1 MNFLRNLWT
10 RIKSFFSNLFGGKK
24 VEAEVKA
31 EPAPLTPAA
40 KRFNAAYEKAE
51 QIAFNPKWSNGTGY
65 FNHAVEGEHAP
76 KLAVG
81 QIVASKV
88 PAADNRRLII
98 VGTATGNAVMF
109 ERYTDSAQTLASNV
123 PDELRSFISNR
134 LSADDVTFLL
144 NAGNV
149 PVKAAA

>member
-10 RIKSFFSNLFGGKK
+10 RIKSFFGNLFGGKK

-31 EPAPLTPAA
+31 EPAPLNKAA
-40 KRFNAAYEKAE
+40 EVFVEAYEKAE
-51 QIAFNPKWSNGTGY
+51 KIAFNSEWNNGTGY
-65 FNHAVEGEHAP
+65 FDHAVEGEHAP

-81 QIVASKV
+81 QIVASKS
-88 PAADNRRLII
+88 PAANNRRLII

-109 ERYTDSAQTLASNV
+109 ERYTADANTLVSNV
-123 PDELRSFISNR
+123 PDELYQSVGRP